1 MKTTLLAALAA
12 TLALA
17 WSATAAPDIAIL
29 HGSNNSGTD
38 FDDAVRRLAY
48 EADFYRC
55 NNEAIRDF
63 CAKLPRYK
71 LVMVDSLF
79 NYRRDGKNLL
89 ADDATDYQALRSF
102 VSSGGVLVIADA
114 CYGQVRGWL
123 SKVDPA
129 LVLPKIG
136 KCNSSQ
142 WAVLGHTV
150 NVEPIDPI
158 RTFPNRITQG
168 NSWPH
173 FEKEVPEGWRVLS
186 NCSEGFPVTLMR
198 RLGKGIVVAS
208 ALRQPGD
215 KLLENYY
222 AAAQLLRAGIS
233 VKALSMTPL
242 VLGDGHLEMELTAPA
257 APGTRLIYELTD
269 AKGKV
274 VSFATNF
281 TGSAA
286 SLRYRVATRGPATA
300 KLWIDSPAS
309 GRSLLFTRTAVL
321 PALLEV
327 EPPAYRGIL
336 STKRRPE
343 EVRFGI
349 RLSPLAE
356 NLKGTKL
363 SLGVYDSLSN
373 LVFSSERVFVTAD
386 RKPLEPPKE
395 FDFVLALPK
404 SLSAGGYEVRARLSG
419 NGVWANASA
428 AFEILAPRTAQ
439 TVVDE
444 DRTFLVNGKP
454 FFPLGIY
461 HVGGDYAEVA
471 ALGFNMIQFWKW
483 SVGDDGYGSPS
494 GLNRA
499 LGNNL
504 RVLFE
509 SNHYGEHI
517 YKDCGTRLGAHDAL
531 LMWYVGDEP
540 AEGSE
545 ESVRFT
551 NECWHK
557 YDKHHP
563 TYLLSCR
570 EDLFGLHATFGD
582 VFAFDVYGTKEAG
595 VWSPLTQTVRW
606 MQAATKATRGRKA
619 LVCVPWSNPSEHAI
633 IRPVAYAALANDAR
647 GLIWYP
653 WKQAGG
659 GPVGIGLGTDPAC
672 QQVLKDL
679 IAEIKG
685 LFPGLLSPKRRCL
698 RPMEGKINAMVCG
711 TDPGKRFL
719 IMVNP
724 TGERVEAVFDVEE
737 LAKVKTVKT
746 YPGNEA
752 VDLFKGRVVH
762 IFQPREVL
770 VYRF

>member
-1 MKTTLLAALAA
+1 MKTHLLAALVA
-12 TLALA
+12 TLTLA
-17 WSATAAPDIAIL
+17 WSASALPDIAIL
-29 HGSNNSGTD
+29 AGGNNSGSD

-48 EADFYRC
+48 EVDFYRC
-55 NNEAIRDF
+55 NNESIRDF

-79 NYRRDGKNLL
+79 NYRRDGKWQLNE
-89 ADDATDYQALRSF
+89 ATTDYQAVRNF
-102 VSSGGVLVIADA
+102 VTSGGVLVIADA

-129 LVLPKIG
+129 LALPKIG
-136 KCNSSQ
+136 NCNSSQ

-150 NVEPIDPI
+150 NVDPVDPI

-173 FEKEVPEGWRVLS
+173 FEKAVPEGWRVLA

-198 RLGKGIVVAS
+198 RMGKGLVVAS
-208 ALRQPGD
+208 ALRQPGE

-233 VKALSMTPL
+233 VKALSLSPL
-242 VLGDGHLEMELTAPA
+242 ALGDGLLEMELSAPA

-286 SLRYRVATRGPATA
+286 SLPYRIASRGQTTA

-321 PALLEV
+321 PALLRID
-327 EPPAYRGIL
+327 PPAYRGIL
-336 STKRRPE
+336 STKRRLK
-343 EVRFGI
+343 EVQFRV

-363 SLGVYDSLSN
+363 ALGVYDSLSN
-373 LVFSSERVFVTAD
+373 LVFSAERVFATAD
-386 RKPLEPPKE
+386 RKPVEPPTDFE
-395 FDFVLALPK
+395 FPLALPQT
-404 SLSAGGYEVRARLSG
+404 LSAGGYEVRARLSG
-419 NGVWANASA
+419 NGIWANASA

-444 DRTFLVNGKP
+444 DKTFLVNGKP

-483 SVGDDGYGSPS
+483 SVGDDGFGSPS

-499 LGNNL
+499 LGNGL

-517 YKDCGTRLGAHDAL
+517 YKDCGTRLGSHDGL

-540 AEGSE
+540 AEGAE
-545 ESVRFT
+545 DSVRFT
-551 NECWHK
+551 NDCWHK

-570 EDLFGLHATFGD
+570 EDLFDLHATFGD
-582 VFAFDVYGTKEAG
+582 VFAFDVYGTKKDG
-595 VWSPLTQTVRW
+595 VWSPLRQTARW

-619 LVCVPWSNPSEHAI
+619 LICVPWSNPSEHAI
-633 IRPVAYAALANDAR
+633 IRPVAYTALANDAR

-672 QQVLKDL
+672 QKVLKDL

-685 LFPGLLSPKRRCL
+685 LLPGLLSPNRRCL

-719 IMVNP
+719 IMTNP
-724 TGERVEAVFDVEE
+724 TDERVEAAFDVDE
-737 LAKVKTVKT
+737 LAKAKTVKT
-746 YPGNEA
+746 YPAGEP
-752 VDLFKGRVVH
+752 VELFKGRVVH
-762 IFQPREVL
+762 IFQPHEVL